1 VWEDIPGT
9 DFAAVGAGYIS
20 VSPLQLDI
28 TDRDLLVRL
37 ESESAAWGLE
47 GS

>member
-20 VSPLQLDI
+20 VSPLKLDI
-28 TDRDLLVRL
+28 TDREQLGLL
-37 ESESAAWGLE
+37 ESEASAWDLE
-47 GS
+47 GA